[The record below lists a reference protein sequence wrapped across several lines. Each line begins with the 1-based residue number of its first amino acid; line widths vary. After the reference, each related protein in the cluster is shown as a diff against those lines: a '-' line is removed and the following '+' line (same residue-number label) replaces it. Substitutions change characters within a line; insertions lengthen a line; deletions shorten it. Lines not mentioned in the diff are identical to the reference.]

1 MKKTSK
7 PLKSVLGIELESGHM
22 RAVVAQRSWEQ
33 IQVKKT
39 KRSSLSLD
47 PLTAEP
53 DLVGQ
58 EIRNHLNEAGIHET
72 RCILC
77 LPLRWILNSRL
88 NLPEM
93 DEEDRQGFIEL
104 SAEREFP
111 FSPEEL
117 SLSTTYGFPCDE
129 NFNYTTL
136 AAVPLTYLRSL
147 EAAFKTARLKPV
159 SISIG
164 IPWNE
169 TQSEEGCIY
178 LFKKDDG
185 IDFYIIYNNELVA
198 FRWLEDHH
206 HDTDEYDLT
215 TVMREIRVSLHELP
229 AELKQ
234 SFHDVYLCG
243 PDSWAEEIKQKLSSM
258 TTRMGLNLT
267 IQNYSQE
274 ILSSSGASHGTAM
287 LPLMGTLKRQLLGQY
302 VDLEFIP
309 PKVNRLQ
316 QALTRISSRRSL
328 LLGGSIA
335 AAVLITFTAFV
346 YQYWTLTG
354 LRSEWNSI
362 QDQVAEVEV
371 IQDRVKF
378 FRDWYNEEFPSLS
391 AIETLTSAFPEEG
404 TIWARTLEIQNTMN
418 ISCSG
423 FARNNQDLL
432 AMLDQLNQDEQIKA
446 LQVQQVQGERPI
458 QFSFSLLWME
468 R

>member
-7 PLKSVLGIELESGHM
+7 PLKSILGIELESGHM
-22 RAVVAQRSWEQ
+22 RAVVAQRSGDQ

-47 PLTAEP
+47 PLTGEP

-72 RCILC
+72 RCIIC

-88 NLPEM
+88 NLPDME
-93 DEEDRQGFIEL
+93 EEDRQGFIEL
-104 SAEREFP
+104 SAEKEFP

-129 NFNYTTL
+129 NSKYTTL
-136 AAVPLTYLRSL
+136 AAVSLTYLRSL

-164 IPWNE
+164 IPWNGAHA
-169 TQSEEGCIY
+169 EEGCIY

-206 HDTDEYDLT
+206 HETDEYDLT

-229 AELKQ
+229 VKLKQ
-234 SFHDVYLCG
+234 SLHDVYLCG
-243 PDSWAEEIKQKLSSM
+243 PDSWAEEIRQKLSEM
-258 TTRMGLNLT
+258 TTRMGLELS
-267 IQNYSQE
+267 IQNDSQD
-274 ILSSSGASHGTAM
+274 ISSSPGYSYGTAL
-287 LPLMGTLKRQLLGQY
+287 LPLVGTIKRQLLGQY

-309 PKVNRLQ
+309 PKVNHLRQTL
-316 QALTRISSRRSL
+316 ARISSRRSI

-335 AAVLITFTAFV
+335 AAILITFSAFM
-346 YQYWTLTG
+346 YQYWTLTA
-354 LRSEWNSI
+354 LRSEWDSI
-362 QDQVAEVEV
+362 QDQVVEVEA
-371 IQDRVKF
+371 IQEGVKF
-378 FRDWYNEEFPSLS
+378 FRDWYNEDFPSLS
-391 AIETLTSAFPEEG
+391 AIKTLTSAFPEEG

-423 FARNNQDLL
+423 FAQNNQELL

-458 QFSFSLLWME
+458 QFSFSLVWME